1 MKNKLIFGVIT
12 LAFTT
17 LAFYGGVKYQ
27 TRQTASPRTA
37 GNFQAANGQPR
48 NRMGQNGGAT
58 RGEVISADTSS
69 LTVKMRDGS
78 SKIVLYSANTVF
90 NKAAL
95 AAKSDISTGMQV
107 AVFGQANSDGSITA
121 QDIQLNPASPSA
133 TRQ

>member
-1 MKNKLIFGVIT
+1 MKKQIIWGVIT
-12 LAFTT
+12 LALVG

-27 TRQTASPRTA
+27 ARQTAGQRTA

-58 RGEVISADTSS
+58 RGEVISADANS

-95 AAKSDISTGMQV
+95 ATKGDVSTGMQV

-121 QDIQLNPASPSA
+121 QDIQLNPASPL
-133 TRQ
+133 